1 MKLEKERAARTKE
14 QQESMLVGASRSG
27 GPAHIEGETPIYLVS
42 YVPTT
47 LLNSKQAHIHK
58 GAIAEPKISAYNAVG
73 MTSS

>member
-47 LLNSKQAHIHK
+47 LLNSK
-58 GAIAEPKISAYNAVG
+58 
-73 MTSS
+73 